1 MSNQRGSIVIGTII
15 FLVIVYCLL
24 LLASMRGCGYAGY
37 RNGYAYRPSFF
48 YWGGPG
54 YYGGPSVRTGSP
66 GGPSP
71 VGKGPGTG
79 K

>member
-1 MSNQRGSIVIGTII
+1 MSNQRGSIVLGAII
-15 FLVIVYCLL
+15 FLVLIYFLL
-24 LLASMRGCGYAGY
+24 FFASMRGCGYAGY
-37 RNGYAYRPSFF
+37 RHGYAYRPSFF
-48 YWGGPG
+48 YWGGPS
-54 YYGGPSVRTGSP
+54 YYGGPSVRTGST